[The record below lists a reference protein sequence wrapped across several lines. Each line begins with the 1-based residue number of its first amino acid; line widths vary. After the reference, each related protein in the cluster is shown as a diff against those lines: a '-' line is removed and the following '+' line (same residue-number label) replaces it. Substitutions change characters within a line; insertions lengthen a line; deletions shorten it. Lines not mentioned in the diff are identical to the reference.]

1 MDYRQRIISALR
13 ELAMFRGFS
22 GVTVDELASHTGIS
36 KRTIYRYFKSKDEI
50 IESVFA
56 EFMND
61 IRQMMLKAMNSSH
74 NPVEKII
81 NVVMGIAQ
89 NVKIVQPPM
98 LYDLQRHYPH
108 LWERLEEFRTNNIQ
122 HIFESIIMKNRNYFN
137 KNINPKIFTTAL
149 LAGIRA
155 VATPSFII
163 ENNLT
168 PEETVRSLFSI
179 YLYGLLEERDNI
191 PDINKMPL
199 LTDPAAFK

>member
-1 MDYRQRIISALR
+1 
-13 ELAMFRGFS
+13 MFRGFS

-50 IESVFA
+50 IESVFE

-61 IRQMMLKAMNSSH
+61 IRQIIFKSLDSSD

-81 NVVMGIAQ
+81 NVVIGIAQ
-89 NVKIVQPPM
+89 NVRIVQPPM
-98 LYDLQRHYPH
+98 LYDLQKHYPH
-108 LWERLEEFRTNNIQ
+108 LWERLEEFRTRNVQHVFETIITNN
-122 HIFESIIMKNRNYFN
+122 HNHFN
-137 KNINPKIFTTAL
+137 QNINPKIFTTAL

-155 VATPSFII
+155 VANPAFII

-179 YLYGLLEERDNI
+179 YLYGILAEKDKT
-191 PDINKMPL
+191 PAINSLNGTGGQVPC
-199 LTDPAAFK
+199 P